1 MTSMPAHRS
10 TASYGVEQRGSTKVQ
25 HLGIRA
31 APGINLDTWPDR
43 FFVVQ
48 REPGAVPIAVA
59 GPLAERECAELLAA
73 LHESEWRFLPGLAR
87 WFTAYD
93 QQVYSAPPE
102 PGPRLTAAA
111 LRPCCFADFGADAG
125 RVRSF
130 VEAEW
135 PAYQETA
142 PGTWRLHPTC
152 PRALL
157 SRGDSPVH
165 FPATGDPVT
174 PEEARANQRAVL
186 AESPDLAGSPR
197 PWRAVMLAGVE
208 DWIVLDARRHVI
220 VQCGVGSNGADS
232 ARWIQDRFGAT
243 TTSLPP
249 SPDGRAHPGGL
260 RPSSTPS

>member
-10 TASYGVEQRGSTKVQ
+10 TASYGVVQRGSTKVQ
-25 HLGIRA
+25 HLGIGA

-87 WFTAYD
+87 WFTVYD
-93 QQVYSAPPE
+93 QQVYSAPPD

-130 VEAEW
+130 VEAAW
-135 PAYQETA
+135 PTYQETA

-186 AESPDLAGSPR
+186 AECPDLAGSPR
-197 PWRAVMLAGVE
+197 PWRAVVLAGVE

-243 TTSLPP
+243 K
-249 SPDGRAHPGGL
+249 
-260 RPSSTPS
+260 